1 MTAVSTLLY
10 KLCTNAGRDEIY
22 QIELHKQRDIC
33 KQSVYFT
40 SLLKK
45 KKKTNEKKKE
55 NYICL
60 IKSTSVFKIPKKS
73 VLVGGLICIN
83 VEG

>member
-10 KLCTNAGRDEIY
+10 KLCTNAGRDKIY

-45 KKKTNEKKKE
+45 KKRRMKKK
-55 NYICL
+55 
-60 IKSTSVFKIPKKS
+60 KKIIYVS
-73 VLVGGLICIN
+73 
-83 VEG
+83 